1 MLETT
6 LQALI
11 KGKLREQQF
20 PFVEGGG
27 STRDRPQD
35 IIVFMVGGATYEEA
49 KMVATVNA
57 STPGVRL
64 VLGGTDVHNAMTFL
78 DEVDEVVS
86 SWQSSR

>member
-1 MLETT
+1 VLETT